1 MLLSFGSYQSQI
13 KKINNTMSNTKLNAY
28 KKFNEVEE
36 NIKERIEVFCSE
48 NKLSAEEVTF
58 LFTNNYKLC

>member
-1 MLLSFGSYQSQI
+1 
-13 KKINNTMSNTKLNAY
+13 MSNAKLNAY

-58 LFTNNYKLC
+58 LFTNNYKFC